1 MIWTQWLFIAVV
13 LVAGAALA
21 GLVYKNPGRYI
32 GKVYTNPLILI
43 MLGAGAVIVFAW
55 FAGQHTALEKA
66 AFGLGSFLA
75 VRYFAIAMDF
85 AEMFNPKPGV
95 VVTRLDVNM
104 IVTFLSAFAIL
115 AGLLN
120 FVGVQKFADS
130 AVEALVAAVG
140 AGMLSVIEVYKNK
153 DRGPIAPVSGP

>member
-1 MIWTQWLFIAVV
+1 
-13 LVAGAALA
+13 
-21 GLVYKNPGRYI
+21 
-32 GKVYTNPLILI
+32 
-43 MLGAGAVIVFAW
+43 
-55 FAGQHTALEKA
+55 
-66 AFGLGSFLA
+66 
-75 VRYFAIAMDF
+75 
-85 AEMFNPKPGV
+85 
-95 VVTRLDVNM
+95 M

-153 DRGPIAPVSGP
+153 DRGPIAPVNGP